1 MVFACSPI
9 FRKPCENVAGKLV
22 VTMAIVLVSPEIARV
37 VLSDTTWSVTY
48 RAASTPT
55 TTKNFVAVFP
65 CRIRYNA
72 RKSAQFIAT
81 PTNDRRYTPPHGAR
95 YASTRDHTSEY
106 PKKPKIQ
113 SGPSEDWFPRKSSER
128 KNARAN
134 SISTQSEGAMRIS
147 CQSLRASFLKSTAN
161 NPKKR
166 PRRMDVRVHTVIAIA
181 APTNLFPIPA
191 HSSG

>member
-1 MVFACSPI
+1 VVFACSPI

-37 VLSDTTWSVTY
+37 VLSDTTWFAIY

-55 TTKNFVAVFP
+55 PTKNFVPVFP
-65 CRIRYNA
+65 CRIR
-72 RKSAQFIAT
+72 S
-81 PTNDRRYTPPHGAR
+81 GAR

-161 NPKKR
+161 NAKKR
-166 PRRMDVRVHTVIAIA
+166 PRRMDVRVHTVRTIA
-181 APTNLFPIPA
+181 AQTNLFPIPA